1 MKTLTHSDAF
11 QVLLLQ
17 AADEGRGPVL
27 FGASL
32 ARARELVPPFL
43 VGERFPDVYLEHP
56 LLDEP
61 FIDVTVLFGELA
73 VGTRVESHAAG
84 DHGAMLDFYARAR
97 SEHEGVSCGFE
108 LDVKKETL
116 PTAAIH
122 FQPRRHVELVK
133 PFCEAAGEHERA
145 ELYLNQAARMPE
157 GWALSFFGVFRGR
170 PASPLR
176 VCGYL
181 DSAEKEACCEDASR
195 LAAAF
200 DAIGFTAYDEAMLE
214 QVSALMA
221 AAPSTVDFQ
230 FDVFPDGT
238 LGETFAIDIQFG
250 IEQPEAVLRT
260 FTQGPGARVFNML
273 EEWNVADGRW
283 KQAIR
288 SAFARAIPVE
298 LDDGSLGRFAFTLMP
313 QWAKARWTGGVLQPS
328 KLYHLARAT
337 LLDDS
342 DTKTERT
349 SSAEPGI

>member
-56 LLDEP
+56 LLGEP
-61 FIDVTVLFGELA
+61 FLDVTVLLGGLA
-73 VGTRVESHAAG
+73 VGTRVESPAAG
-84 DHGAMLDFYARAR
+84 DHGAMLDFYARAQ
-97 SEHEGVSCGFE
+97 SEHKSVSCGFE

-122 FQPRRHVELVK
+122 FQPRNHIELVK
-133 PFCEAAGEHERA
+133 PFCEAAGEHARA

-157 GWALSFFGVFRGR
+157 GWSLSFFGVFRGR

-181 DSAEKEACCEDASR
+181 DSAEKVACCEDASR

-200 DAIGFTAYDEAMLE
+200 DEIGFTAYDGVMLE

-221 AAPSTVDFQ
+221 AAPATVDFQ
-230 FDVFPDGT
+230 FDIFPDGT
-238 LGETFAIDIQFG
+238 LGETFAIDMQFG
-250 IEQPEAVLRT
+250 IERPEAVLRT
-260 FTQGPGARVFNML
+260 FTQGSGALVFNLL
-273 EEWNVADGRW
+273 EDWGAADGRW

-328 KLYHLARAT
+328 KLYHFAHAA
-337 LLDDS
+337 LLDEQG
-342 DTKTERT
+342 TKIEHA
-349 SSAEPGI
+349 SSAKSST